1 MNKPRKNSYQIK
13 WNKSAVKSVSKFPK
27 EIRERIVEKVD
38 ELRDSPFVGEPL
50 SGDLKGLRRITIGDY
65 RIIYLVDTDKDIS
78 IFLKVGHRSEIYR

>member
-1 MNKPRKNSYQIK
+1 MNKLRKNSYQIK
-13 WNKSAVKSVSKFPK
+13 WKKSAVKSVSKFPK

-65 RIIYLVDTDKDIS
+65 RIIYLVDIDKVI
-78 IFLKVGHRSEIYR
+78 IIVVKVEHRSEIYR